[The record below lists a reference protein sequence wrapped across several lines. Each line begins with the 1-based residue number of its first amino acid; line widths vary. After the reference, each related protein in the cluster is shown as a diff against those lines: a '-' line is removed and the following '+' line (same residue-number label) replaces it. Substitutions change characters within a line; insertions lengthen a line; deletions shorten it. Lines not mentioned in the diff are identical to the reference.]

1 MKFSILVATYN
12 QEKYI
17 QETINSCVSQDF
29 EDYEILISDDC
40 STDKTWDIIQNNS
53 NNKVRKFRQA
63 KNLGEYNNRNFLI
76 QNSIGDYIIF
86 IDGED
91 IIYPYALSF
100 ISYFICRYP
109 DAKILLAR
117 SWDEYYT
124 YPFFV
129 NNRIYALNQFVGL
142 GLDALNFTNIVFN
155 RTAILSIGAFD
166 NPSIRIGDSY
176 IQLKMGLKHG
186 VLLIPEGFSWW
197 RRISGQASESILNDQ
212 FISFQEINQFIPQ
225 IIKDTPLLSAS
236 EKRTALCYFYGNIL
250 RYCLKKIFSFK
261 IFKTIKYLI
270 NYKIPLSYYFSLFV
284 IPKRVK
290 Y

>member
-1 MKFSILVATYN
+1 MKFSILVASYN

-17 QETINSCVSQDF
+17 QETLNSCLSQDY

-40 STDKTWDIIQNNS
+40 STDTTWDIIQNNY
-53 NNKVRKFRQA
+53 NNKIRKYRQT
-63 KNLGEYNNRNFLI
+63 KNIGEYNNRNFLI

-91 IIYPYALSF
+91 IIYSYALTF
-100 ISYFICRYP
+100 ISYFIYRYP
-109 DAKILLAR
+109 DVKILLAR
-117 SWDEYYT
+117 SWDQYYI

-129 NNRIYALNQFVGL
+129 NNRIYALNQFIGL
-142 GLDALNFTNIVFN
+142 GLDALNFTNLVFN
-155 RTAILSIGAFD
+155 RSAILSIGAFD
-166 NPSIRIGDSY
+166 NTSIRIGDYY

-197 RRISGQASESILNDQ
+197 RKISGQASEGIINDQ
-212 FISFQEINQFIPQ
+212 FISFQELNKFIPQ
-225 IIKDTPLLSAS
+225 MIIDTPLLSLS
-236 EKRTALCYFYGNIL
+236 EKRTALYFFYGNIL
-250 RYCLKKIFSFK
+250 RYCFKKMFSFK

-270 NYKIPLSYYFSLFV
+270 IYKIPLFYYLSIFV
-284 IPKRVK
+284 IPKKIK